1 MQTDEWKDKAV
12 SASYPPKA
20 GMRVL
25 KTVSEELAVP
35 LTEAEEKEAHG
46 HLLDLHSERVAH
58 DALVANTKAQLKA
71 RQAAIESDM
80 AATVLKLTSKV
91 RTTTVE
97 VIQVANFEQGVVQY
111 IRTDSGLV
119 VRTRPLADAER
130 QTPLPMEEAME
141 EEAGIAPLTGE
152 EGEF

>member
-1 MQTDEWKDKAV
+1 
-12 SASYPPKA
+12 
-20 GMRVL
+20 
-25 KTVSEELAVP
+25 
-35 LTEAEEKEAHG
+35 
-46 HLLDLHSERVAH
+46 
-58 DALVANTKAQLKA
+58 
-71 RQAAIESDM
+71 M